1 MQGDELIIGES
12 DLWCLILTNAEYPV
26 PEDYTVELQMI
37 PGTEQSVDVRIYEPL
52 MEMLDAMREQGL
64 APIICSAGRCVFLSI
79 SFSYCRTAGNI
90 MQWRKIVFLVYLYIF
105 GLNLQKQGG
114 RIIAVFEKTSQLL
127 LTT

>member
-1 MQGDELIIGES
+1 
-12 DLWCLILTNAEYPV
+12 
-26 PEDYTVELQMI
+26 
-37 PGTEQSVDVRIYEPL
+37 
-52 MEMLDAMREQGL
+52 
-64 APIICSAGRCVFLSI
+64 
-79 SFSYCRTAGNI
+79 